1 MLLRATKYLL
11 LPPAINILLILSAWF
26 LVKRWPRL
34 RLATLL
40 SSILSLWLL
49 STPLVAISL
58 VDLLQN
64 RHPALSISESLN
76 QPQQSGFD
84 AVVILGAGR
93 DYRAEE
99 WQGLTGSDI
108 SEIKSHTVSSYAL
121 QRLHYGAALSR
132 ASGKPML
139 LTGGRV
145 YGEPLSEAELMQQT
159 LQRWGQEAR
168 WLETES
174 RTTAENA
181 LFSARMLKDENI
193 KRIAL
198 VTHGWHMPRSVAIF
212 EKAGFEVVPAPT
224 AFYAMPE
231 SLWLQLLPK
240 SSYLEIS
247 SRMLHE
253 VLGQIWYSLRYR

>member
-11 LPPAINILLILSAWF
+11 LPPAINILLILIAWF
-26 LVKRWPRL
+26 LMKRWPKL

-58 VDLLQN
+58 ADLLQN
-64 RHPALSISESLN
+64 RYPALSINESLN
-76 QPQQSGFD
+76 QSQQLGFD

-99 WQGLTGSDI
+99 WQGLTGSAI
-108 SEIKSHTVSSYAL
+108 SEIKSHTVSSYGL
-121 QRLHYGAALSR
+121 QRLHYGAVLSR
-132 ASGKPML
+132 VSGKPML

-159 LQRWGQEAR
+159 LQRWGQEAQ

-181 LFSARMLKDENI
+181 LFSAKMLKDENI

-198 VTHGWHMPRSVAIF
+198 VTHGWHMSRSVAIF

-240 SSYLEIS
+240 SSNLEVS